1 MIRLGLIV
9 CVLLGV
15 VFPAHSQVSG
25 AKKESSLRLL
35 LSEVQPGSMS
45 SEHYCMLVFS
55 DHRFHAEKASRSGGK
70 DRERTAYE
78 GELSDADWSALDG
91 ILDSQDFR
99 KLNVP
104 QGYVPLAV
112 RDVHAFTISVRRE
125 NGFQN
130 MEFIDDNSR
139 KPYDSQ
145 LKPLLHWWKAT
156 RSRRMGPSKAPA
168 DSRCVLDSSHGIVS
182 F

>member
-1 MIRLGLIV
+1 MIRWGFIV

-15 VFPAHSQVSG
+15 VFPAPSQVSG

-78 GELSDADWSALDG
+78 GDLSDADWNALDG
-91 ILDSQDFR
+91 ILDSEGFR

-104 QGYVPLAV
+104 PGYVPLAV
-112 RDVHAFTISVRRE
+112 RDVHPFTISVRRE
-125 NGFQN
+125 KGFQN

-156 RSRRMGPSKAPA
+156 RSRRMGLSKTPT
-168 DSRCVLDSSHGIVS
+168 DSRCALDSSHGIVS